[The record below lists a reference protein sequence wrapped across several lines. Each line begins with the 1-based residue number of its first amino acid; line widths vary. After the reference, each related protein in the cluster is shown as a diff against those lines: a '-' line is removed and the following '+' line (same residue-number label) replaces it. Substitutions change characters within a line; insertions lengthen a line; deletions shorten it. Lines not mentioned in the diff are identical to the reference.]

1 MIALITG
8 ASSGIGRDMARYLG
22 KQGYDLIITARNRA
36 ALEDL
41 KEELEKENKIK
52 VDVLP
57 KDLSMEEDCKSL
69 YEEVKQKYN
78 NIDILINNAGFGLC
92 GQFTQTDLGVELS
105 MIDTNIKAVHILTK
119 LFLKDM
125 VEKNSGRIM
134 NVASVAA
141 FMPGPLMA
149 TYYSS
154 KNYVLRLS
162 QAINEELKKKKSNVK
177 ISVLCPGPVDTNFND
192 IANVKQFMFH
202 SNKNAYSQLSDINQ
216 NNVFYAVNSFNTAAK
231 DSQKGILEYLND
243 KKGFDPK
250 ELSKIID
257 SMLKMADANGIH
269 KLSGDYIYLKSF
281 SEECANST
289 KVTSGKAAQADE
301 SMVMLMRRMND
312 SLKLVDDKD
321 ITRMTDILVRKNVT
335 GALGTGYNW
344 QELQERQGKS

>member
-1 MIALITG
+1 MRVENIAKGVRMVEFNPEVKKVAGAGLTG
-8 ASSGIGRDMARYLG
+8 AGGVNGTPEDPSGIEVFAPVEDDTPQVSIKPNY
-22 KQGYDLIITARNRA
+22 KNYQYDGVAIGQ
-36 ALEDL
+36 
-41 KEELEKENKIK
+41 
-52 VDVLP
+52 
-57 KDLSMEEDCKSL
+57 SL
-69 YEEVKQKYN
+69 Y
-78 NIDILINNAGFGLC
+78 
-92 GQFTQTDLGVELS
+92 
-105 MIDTNIKAVHILTK
+105 
-119 LFLKDM
+119 
-125 VEKNSGRIM
+125 
-134 NVASVAA
+134 
-141 FMPGPLMA
+141 
-149 TYYSS
+149 
-154 KNYVLRLS
+154 
-162 QAINEELKKKKSNVK
+162 
-177 ISVLCPGPVDTNFND
+177 D

>member
-92 GQFTQTDLGVELS
+92 GEFTQTDLGVELS

-192 IANVKQFMFH
+192 IANVKFAIKGLTSKYVAKYAIDKMFK
-202 SNKNAYSQLSDINQ
+202 NKTIIC
-216 NNVFYAVNSFNTAAK
+216 V
-231 DSQKGILEYLND
+231 GW
-243 KKGFDPK
+243 
-250 ELSKIID
+250 KI
-257 SMLKMADANGIH
+257 
-269 KLSGDYIYLKSF
+269 KL
-281 SEECANST
+281 T
-289 KVTSGKAAQADE
+289 KFLTKISP
-301 SMVMLMRRMND
+301 D
-312 SLKLVDDKD
+312 SLSAKFCYKVQ
-321 ITRMTDILVRKNVT
+321 RK
-335 GALGTGYNW
+335 
-344 QELQERQGKS
+344 KI